1 MGGPVAAW
9 VAVVARLLERD
20 GELTALDRAVT
31 AAEFGGGSVVLVL
44 GEAGIGKTTL
54 LRAFR
59 RRLPASTTVLAGTCD
74 DLLTPRA
81 LGPLRDAAGS
91 AGEALHAALEAG
103 DVDALYA
110 AMLDELTRGRPTVLV
125 VEDVHWADDGTLDVL
140 RFASRRAAELPAMVV
155 LTLRDDALP
164 REHPVERLLGDLTGP
179 QVTRLRLQPLSPQA
193 VQALAGSSAAEAGRL
208 RFLTGG
214 NPFLLTEVLRCPTSW
229 VPAGV
234 VDAVLAR
241 VRRLE
246 PKVREALERLSVVPG
261 RVEDGLVDVR
271 DRETGEEHRVS
282 IEELA

>member
-1 MGGPVAAW
+1 
-9 VAVVARLLERD
+9 
-20 GELTALDRAVT
+20 
-31 AAEFGGGSVVLVL
+31 
-44 GEAGIGKTTL
+44 
-54 LRAFR
+54 
-59 RRLPASTTVLAGTCD
+59 
-74 DLLTPRA
+74 
-81 LGPLRDAAGS
+81 
-91 AGEALHAALEAG
+91 
-103 DVDALYA
+103 
-110 AMLDELTRGRPTVLV
+110 
-125 VEDVHWADDGTLDVL
+125 
-140 RFASRRAAELPAMVV
+140 SRRVAELPAMVV

-214 NPFLLTEVLRCPTSW
+214 NPFLLTEVLLCPTSW

-261 RVEDGLVDVR
+261 RVEDGLVDALV
-271 DRETGEEHRVS
+271 GGPGVLAPA
-282 IEELA
+282 EELGMVTAVRGGVALRHE